1 MSKDKNQQIYTQAW
15 AWVIKKVS
23 VVVRWYTI
31 TVKKDMWVFLYSY
44 ATKLSSLILHCK
56 PQVHGSKIRFST

>member
-31 TVKKDMWVFLYSY
+31 TVKKRYVGIPLFLR
-44 ATKLSSLILHCK
+44 H
-56 PQVHGSKIRFST
+56 